1 MAVSIQYV
9 VTHKGVEKLVTA
21 DKKAADQYDKM
32 LDIAD
37 NLHMYLTEKG
47 TAIKDEEL
55 ESLAFQLAQNKD
67 AVIKLLKG
75 TAADKILAEETA
87 DVIDIKQANDESA

>member
-37 NLHMYLTEKG
+37 NLQHYLSEKG
-47 TAIKDEEL
+47 SGLRESEL
-55 ESLAFQLAQNKD
+55 ESLAFGLAQNKD
-67 AVIKLLKG
+67 IVIKLLKG
-75 TAADKILAEETA
+75 GSAEDLLAQESA
-87 DVIDIKQANDESA
+87 DVINLKNGTD

>member
-37 NLHMYLTEKG
+37 NLQHYLSEKG
-47 TAIKDEEL
+47 SGLKESEL
-55 ESLAFQLAQNKD
+55 ESLAFELAQNKD
-67 AVIKLLKG
+67 IVIKLLKG
-75 TAADKILAEETA
+75 GSAEELLAQESA
-87 DVIDIKQANDESA
+87 DVINLKNGTD

>member
-1 MAVSIQYV
+1 MAVSIRYV

-37 NLHMYLTEKG
+37 NLQHYLSEKG
-47 TAIKDEEL
+47 SGLKESEL
-55 ESLAFQLAQNKD
+55 ESLAFGLAQNKD
-67 AVIKLLKG
+67 IVIKLLKG
-75 TAADKILAEETA
+75 GSAEDLLAQESA
-87 DVIDIKQANDESA
+87 DVINLKNGTD

>member
-37 NLHMYLTEKG
+37 NLQHYLSEKG
-47 TAIKDEEL
+47 SGLKESDL
-55 ESLAFQLAQNKD
+55 ESLAFGLAQNKD
-67 AVIKLLKG
+67 IVIKLLKG
-75 TAADKILAEETA
+75 GSAEDLLAQESA
-87 DVIDIKQANDESA
+87 DVINLKNGTD

>member
-37 NLHMYLTEKG
+37 NLQLYLAEKG
-47 TAIKDEEL
+47 TALKEPEL
-55 ESLAFQLAQNKD
+55 ETLAFALAQNKD
-67 AVIKLLKG
+67 IVIKLLKG
-75 TAADKILAEETA
+75 GSAEQLLAEESA
-87 DVIDIKQANDESA
+87 DVISLSLIHI